1 MNILSLILL
10 GVGLSMD
17 AFAVSI
23 AKGMTM
29 KKQELLKYALLL
41 GFFFGLFQAG
51 MPLIGWWFGQYFQYF
66 ISSIDHWI
74 AFCLLGLIGF
84 NMIREALHPNT
95 EATTSKLTIKMILV
109 LSIATSIDALAVGI
123 SFAFLHVNIVLAIS
137 IIGVSTFLLS
147 FIAVYLGHKLG
158 DVLEKYAGM
167 LGGCILLL
175 IGLKILLEH
184 LMS

>member
-51 MPLIGWWFGQYFQYF
+51 MPLIGWWFGQYFQSF
-66 ISSIDHWI
+66 ISSVDHWI

-84 NMIREALHPNT
+84 NMIREALHPST